1 MNLHICKLHPNA
13 KIPTYATDGAAC
25 MDLYAATVSECSEIG
40 AVVYAGY
47 PVVVDTGLAFE
58 VPPGWMLKIH
68 PRSGLKFKHG
78 VEAFAGVIDS
88 DFRGSVQ
95 ILLESADDNDDTPPL
110 RINPG
115 DRVAQ
120 ASMIPS
126 PRVTFHVVEQLS
138 ITDRGA
144 GGFGSTGEA

>member
-13 KIPTYATDGAAC
+13 ITPTYGSEGAAC
-25 MDLYAATVSECSEIG
+25 FDLYAATVDGMAHIG
-40 AVVYAGY
+40 DIVYAGN
-47 PVVVDTGLAFE
+47 PVTVDTGLAFE

-78 VEAFAGVIDS
+78 VEAFSGVIDS
-88 DFRGSVQ
+88 DFRGSVR
-95 ILLESADDNDDTPPL
+95 ILLESADDHEYTPPL

-120 ASMIPS
+120 ASMIQS

-138 ITDRGA
+138 ITERGA

>member
-13 KIPTYATDGAAC
+13 KIPTYATDGSAC
-25 MDLYAATVSECSEIG
+25 FDLYAATVNGAKNIG
-40 AVVYAGY
+40 DVVYQGN
-47 PVVVDTGLAFE
+47 PVTVDTGLAFE

-78 VEAFAGVIDS
+78 VEAFSGVIDS

-95 ILLESADDNDDTPPL
+95 ILLEIADDNDDTSPL

-120 ASMIPS
+120 ASMIES

-138 ITDRGA
+138 ITERGA
-144 GGFGSTGEA
+144 GGFGSSGN

>member
-1 MNLHICKLHPNA
+1 
-13 KIPTYATDGAAC
+13 
-25 MDLYAATVSECSEIG
+25 
-40 AVVYAGY
+40 
-47 PVVVDTGLAFE
+47 

-126 PRVTFHVVEQLS
+126 SRVTFHVVEQLS
-138 ITDRGA
+138 ITERGE
-144 GGFGSTGEA
+144 GGFGSTGK

>member
-1 MNLHICKLHPNA
+1 MNLNICKLHPDA
-13 KIPTYATDGAAC
+13 ITPTYGSEGAAC
-25 MDLYAATVSECSEIG
+25 FDLYALSVNGACAIG
-40 AVVYAGY
+40 DIVYAGH
-47 PVVVDTGLAFE
+47 PVIVDTGLAIE

-68 PRSGLKFKHG
+68 PRSGLKFKYG

-95 ILLESADDNDDTPPL
+95 ILLESADDNDEMPPL

-138 ITDRGA
+138 ITERGA

>member
-1 MNLHICKLHPNA
+1 MNISICKLHPNA
-13 KIPTYATDGAAC
+13 ITPTYGSEGAAC
-25 MDLYAATVSECSEIG
+25 FDLYAATVNGHANIG
-40 AVVYAGY
+40 DVVYAGH
-47 PVVVDTGLAFE
+47 PVIVDTGLAFE
-58 VPPGWMLKIH
+58 VPQGWMLKIH
-68 PRSGLKFKHG
+68 PRSGLKFAHG
-78 VEAFAGVIDS
+78 VEAFSGVIDS

-126 PRVTFHVVEQLS
+126 SRVTFHVVEQLS
-138 ITDRGA
+138 ITERGE
-144 GGFGSTGEA
+144 GGFWSTGK

>member
-25 MDLYAATVSECSEIG
+25 MDLYAATVNECSEIG

-58 VPPGWMLKIH
+58 IPPGWMLKIH
-68 PRSGLKFKHG
+68 PRSGLKFRHG
-78 VEAFAGVIDS
+78 VEAFSGVVDS

-95 ILLESADDNDDTPPL
+95 ILLEGAGDDDDTLPL

-138 ITDRGA
+138 ITERGA
-144 GGFGSTGEA
+144 GGFGSTGAA

>member
-95 ILLESADDNDDTPPL
+95 ILLESADDNDDTSPL

-120 ASMIPS
+120 ASMIES

-138 ITDRGA
+138 ITERGA

>member
-13 KIPTYATDGAAC
+13 KIPTYATDGSAC
-25 MDLYAATVSECSEIG
+25 FDLYAATVNGAKNIG
-40 AVVYAGY
+40 DVVYQGN
-47 PVVVDTGLAFE
+47 PVTVDTGLAFE

-120 ASMIPS
+120 ASIIQS

-138 ITDRGA
+138 ITERGA

>member
-1 MNLHICKLHPNA
+1 MNISICKLHPNA
-13 KIPTYATDGAAC
+13 ITPTYGSEGAAC
-25 MDLYAATVSECSEIG
+25 FDLYAATVSECSEIG
-40 AVVYAGY
+40 DVVYAGY

-58 VPPGWMLKIH
+58 IPPGWMLKIH
-68 PRSGLKFKHG
+68 PRSGLKFRHG
-78 VEAFAGVIDS
+78 VEAFSGVIDS

-120 ASMIPS
+120 ASMIQS

-138 ITDRGA
+138 ITERGE
-144 GGFGSTGEA
+144 GGFGSSGK

>member
-144 GGFGSTGEA
+144 GGFGRTGAA

>member
-95 ILLESADDNDDTPPL
+95 ILLEIADDNDDTSPL

-138 ITDRGA
+138 ITERGA
-144 GGFGSTGEA
+144 GGFGSTGAA

>member
-13 KIPTYATDGAAC
+13 ITPTYGSEGAAC
-25 MDLYAATVSECSEIG
+25 FDLYAATVDGMAHIG
-40 AVVYAGY
+40 DIVYAGN
-47 PVVVDTGLAFE
+47 PVTVDTGLAFE

-78 VEAFAGVIDS
+78 VEAFSGVIDS
-88 DFRGSVQ
+88 DFRGSVR
-95 ILLESADDNDDTPPL
+95 ILLESADDHEYTLPL

-120 ASMIPS
+120 ASMIES

-138 ITDRGA
+138 ITERGA
-144 GGFGSTGEA
+144 GGFGSTGAA